1 MGGETTR
8 ARPRP
13 EAPRPLA
20 RSMGLVAAGLLAAA
34 MSVTRLFATSAQHE
48 PERAVPTPH
57 AHAPSPAPDPG
68 RHQRREDDR
77 EPPLVAVRP
86 VLFTIIGFLAFVA
99 VSLVGLR
106 AYYAWDGRG
115 PVVTPPRPFAPPRL
129 QTDPVGDLN
138 RLKAQQRAQL
148 TGYGWVDR
156 DRGLARIPIERAMDM
171 IAARGPDAYAPLDP
185 PAAPSPVREPEKA
198 P

>member
-8 ARPRP
+8 ARSRLG
-13 EAPRPLA
+13 APRPLA
-20 RSMGLVAAGLLAAA
+20 RSMGLVAAGLLAVS

-48 PERAVPTPH
+48 PGRA

-68 RHQRREDDR
+68 RDRCREDDR

-106 AYYAWDGRG
+106 AYYAWNVRS
-115 PVVTPPRPFAPPRL
+115 PVITPPRPFAPPRL

-156 DRGLARIPIERAMDM
+156 DRGLVRIPIERAMDM
-171 IAARGPDAYAPLDP
+171 IAARGPDGYAPLDP
-185 PAAPSPVREPEKA
+185 PAAPSPVREPGTA